1 MIENIRLSFQGI
13 WSHKMRSFLTM
24 LGIIIG
30 IASIIS
36 IVSTI
41 KGTNEQIKK
50 NLIGSGTNTVQIQLY
65 QGDYQYEML
74 YNGLPDGIPVRDET
88 TMEKIKSVKNVE
100 DAAFYTSRSD
110 YNNSVYYG
118 NNGISG
124 SQVFGVDNSYFT
136 TNGLVLKSG
145 RTFVDSDFTDFHA
158 AAIIDADTADSL
170 FDGENPIG
178 KTIEISS
185 IPFTVVGVVDE
196 DSKFEPVINS
206 IDEYYTY
213 YSDSSASRIFV
224 PSSMWPALY
233 SFDEPQNVAI
243 RVSNT
248 EAMTDAGKAVAEIMN
263 TNVTNSEI
271 KYQAQDLLKQAQD
284 LQDLSSSTNSQLI
297 WIASISLLVGG
308 IGVMNIMLVSVTE
321 RTREIGLK
329 KAIGAKKSRILWQF
343 LTEAAVLTSLGGIV
357 GVGAGIGL
365 AAIISRVTSAPVA
378 ISVPSIIIAVVFS
391 MVIGIIFG
399 LLKHNVRYEDLDTMD
414 EATWDQVI
422 QYGIEFAA
430 EVCKSFNNSVS
441 KEFAE
446 ARKYQP

>member
-65 QGDYQYEML
+65 QGDYQYERL

-178 KTIEISS
+178 KTIEISG
-185 IPFTVVGVVDE
+185 IPFTVVGIVDE

-399 LLKHNVRYEDLDTMD
+399 LLPSFK
-414 EATWDQVI
+414 
-422 QYGIEFAA
+422 AA
-430 EVCKSFNNSVS
+430 NLNPIDALRHE
-441 KEFAE
+441 
-446 ARKYQP
+446 

>member
-136 TNGLVLKSG
+136 TNGLALKSG

-185 IPFTVVGVVDE
+185 IPFTVVGIVDE

-263 TNVTNSEI
+263 TNVTNGEI

-399 LLKHNVRYEDLDTMD
+399 LLPSFK
-414 EATWDQVI
+414 
-422 QYGIEFAA
+422 AA
-430 EVCKSFNNSVS
+430 NLNPIDALRHE
-441 KEFAE
+441 
-446 ARKYQP
+446 

>member
-178 KTIEISS
+178 KTIDISG
-185 IPFTVVGVVDE
+185 IPFTVVGIVDE

-213 YSDSSASRIFV
+213 YSNSSASRIFV

-399 LLKHNVRYEDLDTMD
+399 LLPSFK
-414 EATWDQVI
+414 
-422 QYGIEFAA
+422 AA
-430 EVCKSFNNSVS
+430 NLNPIDALRHE
-441 KEFAE
+441 
-446 ARKYQP
+446 

>member
-378 ISVPSIIIAVVFS
+378 ISVPSIIIAMVFS

-399 LLKHNVRYEDLDTMD
+399 LLPSFK
-414 EATWDQVI
+414 
-422 QYGIEFAA
+422 AA
-430 EVCKSFNNSVS
+430 NLNPIDALRHE
-441 KEFAE
+441 
-446 ARKYQP
+446 

>member
-145 RTFVDSDFTDFHA
+145 RTFVDSDFTNFHA

-178 KTIEISS
+178 KTIEISG
-185 IPFTVVGVVDE
+185 IPFTVVGIVDE

-233 SFDEPQNVAI
+233 SFDEPHNVAI

-321 RTREIGLK
+321 RTLEIGLK

-399 LLKHNVRYEDLDTMD
+399 LLPSFK
-414 EATWDQVI
+414 
-422 QYGIEFAA
+422 AA
-430 EVCKSFNNSVS
+430 NLNPIDALRHE
-441 KEFAE
+441 
-446 ARKYQP
+446 

>member
-1 MIENIRLSFQGI
+1 MFENIQLAFQGVFG
-13 WSHKMRSFLTM
+13 HKLRSFLTM

-145 RTFVDSDFTDFHA
+145 RTFVDSDFTDFHT

-185 IPFTVVGVVDE
+185 IPFTVVGIVDE

-399 LLKHNVRYEDLDTMD
+399 LLPSFK
-414 EATWDQVI
+414 
-422 QYGIEFAA
+422 AA
-430 EVCKSFNNSVS
+430 NLNPIDALRHE
-441 KEFAE
+441 
-446 ARKYQP
+446 

>member
-118 NNGISG
+118 NNGMSG

-399 LLKHNVRYEDLDTMD
+399 LLPSFK
-414 EATWDQVI
+414 
-422 QYGIEFAA
+422 AA
-430 EVCKSFNNSVS
+430 NLNPIDALRHE
-441 KEFAE
+441 
-446 ARKYQP
+446 

>member
-124 SQVFGVDNSYFT
+124 SQVFGVENSYFT
-136 TNGLVLKSG
+136 TKGLVLKSG

-185 IPFTVVGVVDE
+185 IPFTVVGIVDE

-399 LLKHNVRYEDLDTMD
+399 LLPSFK
-414 EATWDQVI
+414 
-422 QYGIEFAA
+422 AA
-430 EVCKSFNNSVS
+430 NLNPIDALRHE
-441 KEFAE
+441 
-446 ARKYQP
+446 

>member
-170 FDGENPIG
+170 FDRENPIG

-185 IPFTVVGVVDE
+185 IPFTVVGIVDE

-399 LLKHNVRYEDLDTMD
+399 LLPSFK
-414 EATWDQVI
+414 
-422 QYGIEFAA
+422 AA
-430 EVCKSFNNSVS
+430 NLNPIDALRHE
-441 KEFAE
+441 
-446 ARKYQP
+446 

>member
-178 KTIEISS
+178 KTIEISG

-399 LLKHNVRYEDLDTMD
+399 LLPSFK
-414 EATWDQVI
+414 
-422 QYGIEFAA
+422 AA
-430 EVCKSFNNSVS
+430 NLNPIDALRHE
-441 KEFAE
+441 
-446 ARKYQP
+446 

>member
-185 IPFTVVGVVDE
+185 IPFTVVGIVDE

-263 TNVTNSEI
+263 ANVTNSEI

-343 LTEAAVLTSLGGIV
+343 LTESAVLTSLGGIV

-365 AAIISRVTSAPVA
+365 AEIISRVTSAPVA

-399 LLKHNVRYEDLDTMD
+399 LLPSFK
-414 EATWDQVI
+414 
-422 QYGIEFAA
+422 AA
-430 EVCKSFNNSVS
+430 NLNPIDALRHE
-441 KEFAE
+441 
-446 ARKYQP
+446 

>member
-124 SQVFGVDNSYFT
+124 SQVFGVDNNYFT

-185 IPFTVVGVVDE
+185 IPFTVVGIVDE

-213 YSDSSASRIFV
+213 YSNSSASRIFV

-391 MVIGIIFG
+391 MVIGIIFV
-399 LLKHNVRYEDLDTMD
+399 LLPSFK
-414 EATWDQVI
+414 
-422 QYGIEFAA
+422 AA
-430 EVCKSFNNSVS
+430 NLNPIDALRHE
-441 KEFAE
+441 
-446 ARKYQP
+446 

>member
-178 KTIEISS
+178 KTIEISG
-185 IPFTVVGVVDE
+185 IPFTVVGIVDE

-213 YSDSSASRIFV
+213 YSNSSASRIFV

-365 AAIISRVTSAPVA
+365 AAVISRVTSAPVA

-399 LLKHNVRYEDLDTMD
+399 LLPSFK
-414 EATWDQVI
+414 
-422 QYGIEFAA
+422 AA
-430 EVCKSFNNSVS
+430 NLNPIDALRHE
-441 KEFAE
+441 
-446 ARKYQP
+446 

>member
-185 IPFTVVGVVDE
+185 IPFTVVGIVDE

-399 LLKHNVRYEDLDTMD
+399 LLP
-414 EATWDQVI
+414 
-422 QYGIEFAA
+422 
-430 EVCKSFNNSVS
+430 SF
-441 KEFAE
+441 
-446 ARKYQP
+446 

>member
-30 IASIIS
+30 IASIIT
-36 IVSTI
+36 IISTI

-399 LLKHNVRYEDLDTMD
+399 LLPSFK
-414 EATWDQVI
+414 
-422 QYGIEFAA
+422 AA
-430 EVCKSFNNSVS
+430 NLNPIDALRHE
-441 KEFAE
+441 
-446 ARKYQP
+446 

>member
-213 YSDSSASRIFV
+213 YSNSSASRIFV

-271 KYQAQDLLKQAQD
+271 KYQTQDLLKQAQD

-399 LLKHNVRYEDLDTMD
+399 LLPSFK
-414 EATWDQVI
+414 
-422 QYGIEFAA
+422 AA
-430 EVCKSFNNSVS
+430 NLNPIDALRHE
-441 KEFAE
+441 
-446 ARKYQP
+446 

>member
-50 NLIGSGTNTVQIQLY
+50 NLIGSGTNTVQIQLD

-185 IPFTVVGVVDE
+185 IPFTVVGIVDE

-399 LLKHNVRYEDLDTMD
+399 LLPSFK
-414 EATWDQVI
+414 
-422 QYGIEFAA
+422 AA
-430 EVCKSFNNSVS
+430 NLNPIDALRHE
-441 KEFAE
+441 
-446 ARKYQP
+446 

>member
-136 TNGLVLKSG
+136 TNGLVLESG

-399 LLKHNVRYEDLDTMD
+399 LLPSFK
-414 EATWDQVI
+414 
-422 QYGIEFAA
+422 AA
-430 EVCKSFNNSVS
+430 NLNPIDALRHE
-441 KEFAE
+441 
-446 ARKYQP
+446 

>member
-178 KTIEISS
+178 KTIEISG
-185 IPFTVVGVVDE
+185 IPFTVVGIVDE

-263 TNVTNSEI
+263 TNVTNGEI
-271 KYQAQDLLKQAQD
+271 MYQAQDLLKQAQD

-399 LLKHNVRYEDLDTMD
+399 LLPSFK
-414 EATWDQVI
+414 
-422 QYGIEFAA
+422 AA
-430 EVCKSFNNSVS
+430 NLNPIDALRHE
-441 KEFAE
+441 
-446 ARKYQP
+446 

>member
-88 TMEKIKSVKNVE
+88 TIEKIKSVKNVE

-185 IPFTVVGVVDE
+185 IPFTVVGIVDE

-399 LLKHNVRYEDLDTMD
+399 LLPSFK
-414 EATWDQVI
+414 
-422 QYGIEFAA
+422 AA
-430 EVCKSFNNSVS
+430 NLNPIDALRHE
-441 KEFAE
+441 
-446 ARKYQP
+446 

>member
-88 TMEKIKSVKNVE
+88 PMEKIKSVKNVE

-178 KTIEISS
+178 KTIEISG
-185 IPFTVVGVVDE
+185 IPFTVVGIVDE

-399 LLKHNVRYEDLDTMD
+399 LLPSFK
-414 EATWDQVI
+414 
-422 QYGIEFAA
+422 AA
-430 EVCKSFNNSVS
+430 NLNPIDALRHE
-441 KEFAE
+441 
-446 ARKYQP
+446 